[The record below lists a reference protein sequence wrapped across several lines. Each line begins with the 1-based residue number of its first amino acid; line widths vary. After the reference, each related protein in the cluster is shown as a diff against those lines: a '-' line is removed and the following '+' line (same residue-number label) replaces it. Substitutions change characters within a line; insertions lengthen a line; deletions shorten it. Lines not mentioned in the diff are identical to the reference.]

1 MIHLQKEAFKK
12 HEYIGH
18 IRIEE
23 NMLRKPPS
31 ETYTTQKNKA
41 KRMDEK

>member
-18 IRIEE
+18 IRIEQ
-23 NMLRKPPS
+23 NMLRKPSS
-31 ETYTTQKNKA
+31 ETY
-41 KRMDEK
+41 